1 MIVRSKVR
9 LGVAVRRS
17 WKSILFAAGY
27 PTLVFLTYDAG
38 IEGFT
43 VPMAI
48 PAMLGTALSILL
60 GFRTNSAYARWW
72 EARQVWGGIVNDS
85 RTLARQVI
93 SLFTLPEGANEQDMS
108 TMQREM
114 VYRQIAWNY
123 TLARTLRRQDPYA
136 DIEATISQ
144 EETEKLR
151 SQDNLPNAMLQ
162 TQANRLNDAFR
173 SGYLDNMRLLWLQ
186 DMLRRLCDHMGK
198 CERIKNTVFPV
209 HYAFLVSVIIW
220 LFVLFLPLGLAPLLG
235 WITVPVAFL
244 VSVVFFLIAATSA
257 TLQDPFENY
266 VTDTPMLAL
275 STTIEIN
282 LRQQLGET
290 ELPEKTQPED
300 GVLM

>member
-17 WKSILFAAGY
+17 WINILFAAGY
-27 PTLVFLTYDAG
+27 STLVFLLYDAG
-38 IEGFT
+38 IDGIT

-72 EARQVWGGIVNDS
+72 EARKIWGGIVNDS
-85 RTLARQVI
+85 RTFARQVT
-93 SLFTLPEGANEQDMS
+93 SLFQLPEGANEQDMS
-108 TMQREM
+108 AMQREM

-123 TLARTLRRQDPYA
+123 TLARTLRRQNPYA
-136 DIEATISQ
+136 DIEATIAP
-144 EETEKLR
+144 EETEALR

-162 TQANRLNDAFR
+162 TQANRLNDALR
-173 SGYLDNMRLLWLQ
+173 SGYLDTLRLLWLQ

-209 HYAFLVSVIIW
+209 HYAFLVSLIIW
-220 LFVLFLPLGLAPLLG
+220 LFVLLLPLGLVSILG
-235 WITVPVAFL
+235 WITVPLAFL
-244 VSVVFFLIAATSA
+244 VSAVFYLIAATSA
-257 TLQDPFENY
+257 AMQDPFENY
-266 VTDTPMLAL
+266 ITDTPMLAL
-275 STTIEIN
+275 SRTIEIN

-290 ELPEKTQPED
+290 EIPEKVQPED

>member
-1 MIVRSKVR
+1 MIVRDKVR
-9 LGVAVRRS
+9 LGAAARRS
-17 WKSILFAAGY
+17 WIGILFAAGY
-27 PTLVFLTYDAG
+27 PTLVFLVFDAG

-72 EARQVWGGIVNDS
+72 EARKIWGGIVNDS

-93 SLFTLPEGANEQDMS
+93 SLFTLPEGADEQQMLA
-108 TMQREM
+108 MQREI
-114 VYRQIAWNY
+114 VHRQIAWNF

-136 DIEATISQ
+136 DIESTIAP
-144 EETEKLR
+144 EETEELR

-162 TQANRLNDAFR
+162 TQAKRLSDAFR
-173 SGYLDNMRLLWLQ
+173 SGYLDNLRLLWLQ
-186 DMLRRLCDHMGK
+186 DMLRRFCDHMGK

-220 LFVLFLPLGLAPLLG
+220 LFVLLLPLGLVPLLG

-244 VSVVFFLIAATSA
+244 VSVVFYLIAATSA

-266 VTDTPMLAL
+266 ITDTPMLAL

-290 ELPEKTQPED
+290 DLPAKAQPVD
-300 GVLM
+300 GALM